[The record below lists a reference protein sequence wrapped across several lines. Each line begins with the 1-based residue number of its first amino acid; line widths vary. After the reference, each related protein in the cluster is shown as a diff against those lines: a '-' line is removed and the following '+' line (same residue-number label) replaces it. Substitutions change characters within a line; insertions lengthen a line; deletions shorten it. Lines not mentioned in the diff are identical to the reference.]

1 MAFFFCRLIAPR
13 PTFAFDMDDEE
24 RALMGAHGAY
34 LRGYG
39 EQGKAIVFG
48 PVADPAGPWGLA
60 VLQVAD
66 ETELK
71 TILDNDPTV
80 LSGRGFRYE
89 ALPMIQA
96 VLGRD
101 AFPARVKA
109 EIEALKPSNSN

>member
-13 PTFAFDMDDEE
+13 PSFAFDLDDEE

-34 LRGYG
+34 LRRFG
-39 EQGKAIVFG
+39 EQGKAVIFG
-48 PVADPAGPWGLA
+48 PVADPAGPWGLGIFE
-60 VLQVAD
+60 VAD

-89 ALPMIQA
+89 ALPMLQA

-101 AFPARVKA
+101 PLARVKTA
-109 EIEALKPSNSN
+109 IEALEPNNSN